1 MPTAPS
7 VTLSLRV
14 PNELKTR
21 LEKVAART
29 QRSRAFV
36 TIAALE
42 KHLDDFEKNEVIS
55 PTPGVYDLA
64 LRYREA
70 ATKIIGKRRS
80 AAEIDAMIREMR
92 DDD

>member
-42 KHLDDFEKNEVIS
+42 KHLDEVEKNELKKNA
-55 PTPGVYDLA
+55 PGVYDLA
-64 LRYREA
+64 LRYQG
-70 ATKIIGKRRS
+70 IGAEILGRTRS
-80 AAEIDAMIREMR
+80 AKEIDALIREMR
-92 DDD
+92 GDD

>member
-1 MPTAPS
+1 MASSQS

-29 QRSRAFV
+29 QRSRAYL

-42 KHLDDFEKNEVIS
+42 KHLDEVEKDELQIS
-55 PTPGVYDLA
+55 SPGVYDIA
-64 LRYREA
+64 MRYRSA
-70 ATKIIGKRRS
+70 AAKIIGRTRS
-80 AAEIDAMIREMR
+80 AEEIDALIRELR